1 MVTIP
6 GLFNLQL
13 MVILQWHGY
22 YLHILLFVNQGFLL
36 ANIPQKFP
44 LLERV
49 LMPSERNWD
58 QLLTILTGYFNG
70 GYFLVCSAAEILQI
84 QKVS

>member
-1 MVTIP
+1 MAWLSFTCSAICKSRAP
-6 GLFNLQL
+6 AGK
-13 MVILQWHGY
+13 Y
-22 YLHILLFVNQGFLL
+22 SYEFV
-36 ANIPQKFP
+36 P

-49 LMPSERNWD
+49 LVPSERNWD
-58 QLLTILTGYFNG
+58 QLLTILTVYFHG